1 MSFGSTVDVS
11 RNHSLSIDYVSK
23 CALNLANEMS
33 NKYSI
38 NYKLDGRNIIFDA
51 STGAAKGTSG
61 RLDITDN
68 SIRIKIILP
77 FVLYAFKGSIEETV
91 NEKLD
96 EYGLTVSTIK

>member
-1 MSFGSTVDVS
+1 MGFGSTVDVS
-11 RNHSLSIDYVSK
+11 RKHNLSIDHVK
-23 CALNLANEMS
+23 QCAMNIAADMS

-38 NYKLDGRNIIFDA
+38 NYKLDGYNIIFDA
-51 STGAAKGTSG
+51 PIGAAKGTSG

-77 FVLYAFKGSIEETV
+77 FMLYAFKGSIEETV

-96 EYGLTVSTIK
+96 EYGLVEK